1 MSDPALTLAQMIR
14 RPLFHIPEDTSV
26 ESAQRL
32 ARREQ
37 LHHLPVV
44 RGATLVGMVC
54 TCDLRNADPASPVS
68 RWMRTPVATLPASA
82 SPMDA
87 VRLMNERAAGS
98 VVVYVDGVA
107 SGIVTRADLMCAE
120 PSTEEALLLTR
131 CSCCGLTRHLSRSAS
146 GEVRCIYCSD
156 PEPEETAAESADPP
170 LALTNAR
177 AISAA
182 PLASLSRDH
191 QLLELLAAALAGFAG
206 RIRFTRSAPLSERE
220 DLESFVRVF
229 DGFADC
235 AHHEK
240 EEAVLLPFLARHG
253 FAWTQGPLAEVR
265 REHRQERYL
274 ISVLG
279 HAAARDEP
287 WSEEQRR
294 GVFAAASELAAFQ
307 VEHMAKEDTLL
318 FPAVLERLSTD
329 EQQALA
335 AELAAFDVKVG
346 RSVPLVELMNHA
358 HRMIQLYPAGM
369 ASVSADSGRRDTRDA
384 TATRW
389 QAPLAGA
396 GSLTVQARHSSG

>member
-1 MSDPALTLAQMIR
+1 MSDPVLTLAQMTR

-87 VRLMNERAAGS
+87 ARLMNERAVGS
-98 VVVYVDGVA
+98 VVVYVDDVA
-107 SGIVTRADLMCAE
+107 SGLITRADLMRAE
-120 PSTEEALLLTR
+120 PATEEVLLLTR

-156 PEPEETAAESADPP
+156 PEPEEAAAESADPP
-170 LALTNAR
+170 RALPNASV
-177 AISAA
+177 ISAA
-182 PLASLSRDH
+182 PLASLIRDH
-191 QLLELLAAALAGFAG
+191 QLIELVAEALLGFAG
-206 RIRFTRSAPLSERE
+206 RIRFTRSAPLSEVE
-220 DLESFVRVF
+220 DLYSFVRVF

-265 REHRQERYL
+265 REHRQERNL
-274 ISVLG
+274 ISALG
-279 HAAARDEP
+279 HAAACEEP
-287 WSEEQRR
+287 WSEEQRCR
-294 GVFAAASELAAFQ
+294 VFATASELAVFQ
-307 VEHMAKEDTLL
+307 VEHITKENTLL

-346 RSVPLVELMNHA
+346 RNVPLVELMSHA
-358 HRMIQLYPAGM
+358 HRLIQLYPAGV
-369 ASVSADSGRRDTRDA
+369 ASVSANSGRLDTRDA
-384 TATRW
+384 TTARW
-389 QAPLAGA
+389 QSTRLCT
-396 GSLTVQARHSSG
+396 GSLKVQARHSSG